1 MMEDT
6 MSKKANELLLE
17 LLASRIDAAGAH
29 CPDTDTPPPEDEPDD
44 EEPCE
49 PDDDDKDKGGTKI
62 RFL

>member
-1 MMEDT
+1 
-6 MSKKANELLLE
+6 MSKEADALLLK

-29 CPDTDTPPPEDEPDD
+29 CPGPEPEETEEPEEPDD

-49 PDDDDKDKGGTKI
+49 PDDDKGGTKI

>member
-1 MMEDT
+1 MEDT

-29 CPDTDTPPPEDEPDD
+29 CPRADPPEPEEEPAED
-44 EEPCE
+44 EPCE

-62 RFL
+62 SFF